1 MLKEDLSVY
10 YFDRNYNC
18 AESLLRAANDYY
30 DLGLDDN
37 ALMLVGSYGA
47 GMQTGN
53 TCGAI
58 LAASAVLSLMYIDEK
73 AHESDDIKPVMEIL
87 MKHFEEEFG
96 STLCSNIKPQCF
108 VEGKRCLKAVETA
121 CDILQ
126 KTISEY
132 EDK

>member
-1 MLKEDLSVY
+1 MLKEDLSTY

-37 ALMLVGSYGA
+37 ALKLVGSYGA